1 MIKLLATLF
10 NDFTQQL
17 CCIGFQ
23 VFASFDWI
31 IDYDVF
37 LAADIIR
44 WPLWNIF
51 AIRIP
56 KQIHKSEDFKSR
68 TKQVE

>member
-10 NDFTQQL
+10 NDFAQQL

-31 IDYDVF
+31 IDYDVL

-51 AIRIP
+51 AIRIS
-56 KQIHKSEDFKSR
+56 KTNSQK
-68 TKQVE
+68 